1 MLDLRL
7 PSGIF
12 FALLGIILVGLG
24 IFQPGLRAPLTEGNV
39 NLYSGL
45 FMLAFGVF
53 LLALAHRASRKQA
66 S

>member
-12 FALLGIILVGLG
+12 FVLTGAIVAGAGL
-24 IFQPGLRAPLTEGNV
+24 FAPGNQAPLQQTNV

-45 FMLAFGVF
+45 VMLVFGGLLL
-53 LLALAHRASRKQA
+53 LLARRSR

>member
-12 FALLGIILVGLG
+12 FALTGAILIVHSLVL
-24 IFQPGLRAPLTEGNV
+24 PGLRAPMTNANV

-45 FMLAFGVF
+45 VMLVFGAALL
-53 LLALAHRASRKQA
+53 LLAARSRRA
-66 S
+66 

>member
-12 FALLGIILVGLG
+12 FVLTGVIVAGTGLVA
-24 IFQPGLRAPLTEGNV
+24 PSNTAPLQQVNV

-45 FMLAFGVF
+45 VMLVFGGILL
-53 LLALAHRASRKQA
+53 LLARRARQ
-66 S
+66 